1 MIGGTY
7 LDSLGKA
14 FVPKKFRPSMRE
26 YLLKAG
32 ITQSPYRFFGIMFFV
47 AIFITITTY
56 LGFFF
61 DLIKDISPVG
71 LGVLTFF
78 YFAVGLLGLSAFI
91 IVGIYFYLNIK
102 IYERTK
108 ALEEKL
114 PEYLTL
120 LSTNL
125 KGGMSFDKALW
136 SAIKPQFGI
145 LSKEITLVSKKVMTG
160 NDVAEALVEFSEKY
174 NSPILKRTINLMI
187 SEIESGGK
195 ITEVIDRIVANL
207 RKTRQLKAEM
217 AATTVSYMIFIAV
230 IVIVIAPALFALSL
244 QLLNIVIGFTS
255 NLSSSGSGTN
265 LPVSIGQVSI
275 DPNSFRTFS
284 ALALGIISVFSSMII
299 SIIEKGDVK
308 GGLKYIPLFL
318 VGSQIFYIIF
328 LNLLSKLFSGITG

>member
-1 MIGGTY
+1 MSSTKIF
-7 LDSLGKA
+7 LESVGKS
-14 FVPKKFRPSMRE
+14 FIPKRFRPSMRE

-32 ITQSPYRFFGIMFFV
+32 IASEPFSFFGIMFFV
-47 AIFITITTY
+47 AVGITVVSY
-56 LGFFF
+56 LLWFFNLIN
-61 DLIKDISPVG
+61 DLNTVG
-71 LGVLTFF
+71 LGIITFF
-78 YFAVGLLGLSAFI
+78 YFAIMILGISVFF

-102 IYERTK
+102 IYQRTK

-160 NDVAEALVEFSEKY
+160 NDVTEALMEFSEKY

-195 ITEVIDRIVANL
+195 ITDVIDKVVGNL

-244 QLLNIVIGFTS
+244 ELLNIVINFTS
-255 NLSSSGSGTN
+255 NLSTAGTTN
-265 LPVSIGQVSI
+265 LPVKLGQVQI
-275 DPNSFRTFS
+275 NPDDFKTFS
-284 ALALGIISVFSSMII
+284 VLALSIISVFSSMII

-318 VGSQIFYIIF
+318 IGSQIFYLIF
-328 LNLLSKLFSGITG
+328 IKLLSSLFSGIIT